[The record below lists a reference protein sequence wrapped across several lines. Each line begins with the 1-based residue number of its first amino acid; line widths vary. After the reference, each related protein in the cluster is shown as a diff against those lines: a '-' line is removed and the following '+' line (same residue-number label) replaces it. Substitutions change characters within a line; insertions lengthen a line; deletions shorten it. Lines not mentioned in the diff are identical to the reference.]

1 MSKYVDIEPMLEYA
15 KEQITGIF
23 LYPQGSPRVDEE
35 KALRRAWEV
44 VYKYFIDIPAADVV
58 EVKRGRWIWKDH
70 YLVCSECG
78 KENDRT
84 NYCPNC
90 GAKMDEVTQNVDL

>member
-1 MSKYVDIEPMLEYA
+1 MPKYITTDELKEWVENWFYKNRCYHPYA
-15 KEQITGIF
+15 KSNTIPIKE
-23 LYPQGSPRVDEE
+23 LY
-35 KALRRAWEV
+35 
-44 VYKYFIDIPAADVV
+44 DIVENMPAADVV
-58 EVKRGRWIWKDH
+58 EVKHGRWIWKDH

-90 GAKMDEVTQNVDL
+90 GASMTKGEANG